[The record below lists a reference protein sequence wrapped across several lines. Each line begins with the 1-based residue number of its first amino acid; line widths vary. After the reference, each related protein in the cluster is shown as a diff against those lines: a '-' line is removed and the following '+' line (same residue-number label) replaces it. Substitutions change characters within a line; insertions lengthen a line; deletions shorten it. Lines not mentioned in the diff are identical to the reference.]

1 MTLFYATQLNIK
13 LKKES
18 TMRHI
23 ILLLIFFL
31 SSCTTNQTST
41 YTKNETR
48 KRFID
53 VVSSCVG
60 GTNSEV
66 GYKIIAK
73 YDSQIKLGFSKSQA
87 QSFALQNFLTLFN
100 ENDRLEAYDRVTR
113 CFKNSKTAY

>member
-1 MTLFYATQLNIK
+1 MRNIIVLF
-13 LKKES
+13 
-18 TMRHI
+18 
-23 ILLLIFFL
+23 IFFL
-31 SSCTTNQTST
+31 SSCSTNQRPT
-41 YTKNETR
+41 YTNNDER

-73 YDSQIKLGFSKSQA
+73 YDTKIKLGFSKSQA
-87 QSFALQNFLTLFN
+87 QSYALQNFLTLFN
-100 ENDRLEAYDRVTR
+100 ESDRLEAYDRVTR